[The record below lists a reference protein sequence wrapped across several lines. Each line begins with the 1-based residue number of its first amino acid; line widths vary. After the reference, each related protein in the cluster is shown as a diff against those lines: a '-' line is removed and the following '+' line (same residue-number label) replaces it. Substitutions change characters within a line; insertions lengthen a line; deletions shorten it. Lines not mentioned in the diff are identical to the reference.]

1 MNICKRRKIT
11 TIFSSAARS
20 CTEIVPPRVLYKFYK
35 LIGGDSMIRRE
46 ILLEIPDKQLIEKL
60 DLGTKNF
67 W

>member
-20 CTEIVPPRVLYKFYK
+20 YTEIVPPRVLYKFYK